1 MKYCLLIEVNIQEN
15 GIIICFMDTVLKY
28 GKMGLNMK
36 VIGNLINDM
45 VKDNFGMLME
55 TSMKVN

>member
-15 GIIICFMDTVLKY
+15 GVIICFMDTVLKY

-36 VIGNLINDM
+36 VIGNLINEM
-45 VKDNFGMLME
+45 VKENFGMLME

>member
-1 MKYCLLIEVNIQEN
+1 MEVNIQEN

-36 VIGNLINDM
+36 VIGNLINEM
-45 VKDNFGMLME
+45 VKENFGMLME